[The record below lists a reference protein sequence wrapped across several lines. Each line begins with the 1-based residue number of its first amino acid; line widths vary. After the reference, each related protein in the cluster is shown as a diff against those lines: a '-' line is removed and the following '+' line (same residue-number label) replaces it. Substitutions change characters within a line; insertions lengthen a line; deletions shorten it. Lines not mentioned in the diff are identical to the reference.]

1 VLVLCQEAVVPL
13 TLIHARVIGLM
24 TMIDSGKRDHK
35 IISVATQ
42 DPEFNAYKEAAEMPE
57 HRLAMLRRFFLD
69 YKQLEGKAVEVDD
82 IQPSRHALPIIEDAL
97 ARYSYQRRK
106 GFGKSH

>member
-1 VLVLCQEAVVPL
+1 
-13 TLIHARVIGLM
+13 M

-35 IISVATQ
+35 IIAVATQ
-42 DPEFNAYKEAAEMPE
+42 DPEFDAYREAAEMPE

-82 IQPSRHALPIIEDAL
+82 ILPARDALPVIEDAL
-97 ARYSYQRRK
+97 ARYSRQRHK
-106 GFGKSH
+106 GFGKEH